1 VCGLF
6 GSHKQHDITTNDELQ
21 EVNYKLIEHITA
33 KLNKYAF
40 VNDLK
45 NYPTFEDLIADKF
58 QEIVRKSKEMLKKV
72 YKQIK
77 LVIRKKIFKTAAEI
91 EMEISD
97 KINLILKSRSF
108 GFETFRENALG
119 TIHDIEEAAKR
130 NQNSKGELASVY
142 TNLIDVFNGFDHLD
156 RHYNK
161 FKDYVEFVR
170 SFQIDL
176 KYNEADL
183 MDCFRISLRDCGS
196 LLKSNLE
203 EKSEIFAETISNLSN
218 KDDDFSRPENS
229 LFLDELNVY
238 EFTRDPMLSAEITT
252 MHSRIQN
259 KRLEHLQA
267 SQSFFPSPRIINK
280 NLLRSSVAFNLPQ
293 LSNKS
298 MLKLST
304 VETSDYNSSPL
315 MMIKKP
321 FSQTDYET
329 RGNQIRDSAEL
340 KDYRTMAGSRKP
352 SYNLSLVSNPS
363 QLVTKRNPSMIYDS
377 EQDTPPSNRRRSN
390 PSVQRTSASFQST
403 QEQIANL
410 SNLTIDNT
418 KFRKVVLTI
427 INCYKSI
434 SRINF
439 RSNFFQCQ
447 PIELLK
453 EIFTRPLPS
462 LFTIDLRK
470 NKLTLHPAQLNEELT
485 SLLANN
491 IKVII

>member
-1 VCGLF
+1 
-6 GSHKQHDITTNDELQ
+6 
-21 EVNYKLIEHITA
+21 
-33 KLNKYAF
+33 
-40 VNDLK
+40 
-45 NYPTFEDLIADKF
+45 
-58 QEIVRKSKEMLKKV
+58 
-72 YKQIK
+72 
-77 LVIRKKIFKTAAEI
+77 
-91 EMEISD
+91 
-97 KINLILKSRSF
+97 
-108 GFETFRENALG
+108 
-119 TIHDIEEAAKR
+119 
-130 NQNSKGELASVY
+130 
-142 TNLIDVFNGFDHLD
+142 
-156 RHYNK
+156 
-161 FKDYVEFVR
+161 
-170 SFQIDL
+170 
-176 KYNEADL
+176 
-183 MDCFRISLRDCGS
+183 
-196 LLKSNLE
+196 
-203 EKSEIFAETISNLSN
+203 
-218 KDDDFSRPENS
+218 
-229 LFLDELNVY
+229 
-238 EFTRDPMLSAEITT
+238 
-252 MHSRIQN
+252 
-259 KRLEHLQA
+259 
-267 SQSFFPSPRIINK
+267 
-280 NLLRSSVAFNLPQ
+280 
-293 LSNKS
+293 
-298 MLKLST
+298 
-304 VETSDYNSSPL
+304 

-418 KFRKVVLTI
+418 KFRKFVLTI